1 MDTVSMLDKM
11 RFYCQPILPLVY
23 DESMSYYETLCKVVG
38 QLNTTGETVNKL
50 NEGLTGEIADRQA
63 ADAELDERLKV
74 IEDTNKK
81 IHFLVFDGANPN
93 GVFPTRHELYQ
104 WVEAG
109 DAIFTLFSTYEE
121 GRGQIYAAS
130 CSYNAGNW
138 GSEASNDFSI
148 IVPLETTYDSTG
160 KLAVKQKIVKLTI
173 PRIPQTNLN
182 APWGLQIIEI
192 NTPSTSAEG
201 IVNFSATV
209 DNENTVHANLSPAEF
224 TYLYSAVSK
233 GSGLIVGVNAQ
244 LTTNDSQL
252 LLSTTADII
261 GGETA
266 SDDEVRIV
274 FDAETSTGERGLDL
288 PYLNRLIYILS
299 GSGTS
304 ETWTLTEFE
313 TYDFA
318 FDRYEGFQFTR
329 AANNAI
335 TPAFGSTPKDVA
347 EYFGTVKGGTPYQNL
362 PVRLIDTVDNAE
374 YWNGVFDIKDGKHMT
389 FTFVTSNYATA
400 SDKMLVRVIE
410 LSANVN
416 TTTWKY
422 AEKEFTI
429 PLDASNGVVTYT
441 ATNVGEGEYKAA
453 AHKTEYQVDFAE
465 GVPAI
470 ITSIEAGNRV
480 ILRVDLKESG
490 SELGATPLY
499 FASGY
504 TRIDIF
510 SNAISYV
517 FSGSISNGHYTLELN
532 SGLVHATLTSYG
544 EVLPEPNPDGTDNG
558 KVPIING
565 AKWGLKTL
573 PTAATVDT
581 AMSDT
586 STNAVQNKVIKK
598 YVDNN
603 AAGAGAVRYNAM
615 QSLTFEQKQ
624 RARKNINAAG
634 VVMPQFEGYLTLT
647 PANGTGGTGVGLSPT
662 GDGNNFALNISDVN
676 ENTPTLLTGVKTP
689 TDTETNAAA
698 TVEYVNAKVA
708 SGGSPN
714 AVLYTAQTLTDAQK
728 KQARDNIDAAIPD
741 FVVNGTITTDDD
753 DNYTAT
759 SDKTLAQIQAAIQEG
774 KHPAVHFTGIGDVFL
789 PLVFAN
795 TDVAAFS
802 AVEDVSDGTIT
813 SIGLAI
819 TADDILFNL
828 STSPTLNSDGA
839 LNQYPMETDPIAPME
854 IATKKYVDNKA
865 KKAVVIDV
873 TEEEVKSYNYRDID
887 SEITNGAGNVWL
899 SLGTNQMRMVA
910 YDKTGASSYELTFV
924 NLSGN
929 GFNIHTITVS
939 PSAASYA
946 YVTK

>member
-38 QLNTTGETVNKL
+38 QLNTTGDAVNKL

-93 GVFPTRHELYQ
+93 GGFPTRHELYQ

-109 DAIFTLFSTYEE
+109 DAIFTLFRTYEE

-160 KLAVKQKIVKLTI
+160 KLAVKQKVAKLTI
-173 PRIPQTNLN
+173 PPIPQTNLN
-182 APWGLQIIEI
+182 APWRLQIIEI

-224 TYLYSAVSK
+224 TYLYRSVSK

-362 PVRLIDTVDNAE
+362 PVRLIDTVNNAE
-374 YWNGVFDIKDGKHMT
+374 YWNGVFDIKDDRHMT
-389 FTFVTSNYATA
+389 FTFVTSNYVTA
-400 SDKMLVRVIE
+400 SGKMLVRVIE
-410 LSANVN
+410 LSADAN
-416 TTTWKY
+416 TTVWKY
-422 AEKEFTI
+422 AEKEFEL
-429 PLDASNGVVTYT
+429 P
-441 ATNVGEGEYKAA
+441 
-453 AHKTEYQVDFAE
+453 
-465 GVPAI
+465 
-470 ITSIEAGNRV
+470 IT
-480 ILRVDLKESG
+480 G
-490 SELGATPLY
+490 S
-499 FASGY
+499 F
-504 TRIDIF
+504 
-510 SNAISYV
+510 
-517 FSGSISNGHYTLELN
+517 
-532 SGLVHATLTSYG
+532 
-544 EVLPEPNPDGTDNG
+544 
-558 KVPIING
+558 
-565 AKWGLKTL
+565 
-573 PTAATVDT
+573 TVDD
-581 AMSDT
+581 ALSDT
-586 STNAVQNKVIKK
+586 STNPVQNKVVKAALDGKLDTRGGTITSGLNVNGGVSVGTGERVHITKAADDAARLTHGAADVDDNVPAARLK
-598 YVDNN
+598 VASPTEDDDAATKAYVDNN
-603 AAGAGAVRYNAM
+603 AAGAGAVRYDAA
-615 QSLTFEQKQ
+615 QTLTDPQKLQ
-624 RARKNINAAG
+624 ARKNIGA
-634 VVMPQFEGYLTLT
+634 VSKDYPQFHGFLTLA
-647 PANGTGGTGVGLSPT
+647 PANAPLGIGVGLYPT
-662 GDGNNFALNISDVN
+662 GSGTGFALDISDVN
-676 ENTPTLLTGVKTP
+676 ENTPTLLTGVRTP

-714 AVLYTAQTLTDAQK
+714 AVLYTAHTLTDAQK

-753 DNYTAT
+753 GNYTAT
-759 SDKTLAQIQAAIQEG
+759 LDKTFAQIQAAIQEG
-774 KHPAVHFTGIGDVFL
+774 KHPAVHITGIGDVFL
-789 PLVFAN
+789 PLVYAS
-795 TDVAAFS
+795 TDGVTFS
-802 AVEDVSDGTIT
+802 AVADASKGTIT
-813 SIGLAI
+813 STGLAI
-819 TADDILFNL
+819 TADDILFDFL
-828 STSPTLNSDGA
+828 TSPTLNSDGD
-839 LNQYPMETDPIAPME
+839 LNQYQMETDPIAPME

-873 TEEEVKSYNYRDID
+873 YEEKVKSYNYSDID

>member
-1 MDTVSMLDKM
+1 
-11 RFYCQPILPLVY
+11 VY

-38 QLNTTGETVNKL
+38 QLNITGETVNKL

-109 DAIFTLFSTYEE
+109 DAIFTLLSTYEE
-121 GRGQIYAAS
+121 GRGLTYAAS

-138 GSEASNDFSI
+138 GSEASNDFNI

-173 PRIPQTNLN
+173 PPIPQTNLN

-224 TYLYSAVSK
+224 TYLYRAVSK

-288 PYLNRLIYILS
+288 PYLTRLIYILS

-335 TPAFGSTPKDVA
+335 TPAFGSTPKEVA

-362 PVRLIDTVDNAE
+362 PVRLIDTVNNAE
-374 YWNGVFDIKDGKHMT
+374 YWNGVFDRKSDGRISYT
-389 FTFVTSNYATA
+389 FTTSYYRE
-400 SDKMLVRVIE
+400 SKMLVRIIE
-410 LSANVN
+410 LSATPKSGSAFVGDEK
-416 TTTWKY
+416 WVY
-422 AEKEFTI
+422 AAKEFEL
-429 PLDASNGVVTYT
+429 PLNVSNGVVTYT
-441 ATNVGEGEYKAA
+441 ASKVGEGEYKAA
-453 AHKTEYQVDFAE
+453 SHKTEYQVDFAE

-558 KVPIING
+558 KVPTING
-565 AKWGLKTL
+565 NKWELKT
-573 PTAATVDT
+573 PDAAPVDT

-598 YVDNN
+598 YVDDSV
-603 AAGAGAVRYNAM
+603 AGASGSAGAVRYDAA
-615 QSLTFEQKQ
+615 QTLDEAQ
-624 RARKNINAAG
+624 RLQARKNIGALGHNS
-634 VVMPQFEGYLTLT
+634 PQVQGYLTLT
-647 PANGTGGTGVGLSPT
+647 PANEPLGIGVGLSPS
-662 GDGNNFALNISDVN
+662 GSGGGFALDISDVN
-676 ENTPTLLTGVKTP
+676 EDTPTLLTGVKTP
-689 TDTETNAAA
+689 TDTDTNAAA
-698 TVEYVNAKVA
+698 TVEYVKAKVA
-708 SGGSPN
+708 SGGSPD
-714 AVLYTAQTLTDAQK
+714 AVLYTAQTLTEAQK
-728 KQARDNIDAAIPD
+728 KQARENVDAAGV
-741 FVVNGTITTDDD
+741 FVVNATITSDVYGK
-753 DNYTAT
+753 YTAT
-759 SDKTLAQIQAAIQEG
+759 SDKTFGQIQEAVNGG
-774 KHPAVHFTGIGDVFL
+774 KRVIAHLIFDEANIEA
-789 PLVFAN
+789 FAPI
-795 TDVAAFS
+795 TEVTPQHITFVYTS
-802 AVEDVSDGTIT
+802 SDGDDDIT
-813 SIGLAI
+813 LIVSNELAI
-819 TADDILFNL
+819 TRDSVGFYNDFAL
-828 STSPTLNSDGA
+828 SLDPKTWEMPQIAMASDPVGD
-839 LNQYPMETDPIAPME
+839 MH
-854 IATKKYVDNKA
+854 IATKKYVDDKA

-873 TEEEVKSYNYRDID
+873 SEEEVKSYNYSDID
-887 SEITNGAGNVWL
+887 SEITNGGGNVWL

-910 YDKTGASSYELTFV
+910 YDKSGASSYELTFV
-924 NLSGN
+924 NSAAN

-939 PSAASYA
+939 PSAASYT
-946 YVTK
+946 YITK